1 MKPRRWYS
9 SPELNPHPRP
19 PAVRPALSE
28 IYLACTS
35 RVRRDQGPVIR
46 QPPAPAPKRSAAPA
60 RTPRPPR
67 IIEAA

>member
-28 IYLACTS
+28 IYLAATA
-35 RVRRDQGPVIR
+35 RVRPDQGPVIKR
-46 QPPAPAPKRSAAPA
+46 QLSPAPRRAAAPA
-60 RTPRPPR
+60 RSPRLPR
-67 IIEAA
+67 LIEAA